1 MHFLPLVFSAAA
13 LMASTSAIAQTGAA
27 PVAPAANPLLADWT
41 GPTGGV
47 PPWDKVR
54 PELFPQAFETALAE
68 RTAEYRKI
76 ADNPAKPSFANTIV
90 PMQLV
95 GKRYGQVMTLF
106 GVMTSNMNTP
116 AYQKLDREWSP
127 KFSAASDAITFD
139 KPLFARIQAIYD
151 ARNSSGLNAQQ
162 IRLVTRIYDSYVRQ
176 GAKLND
182 AQKAQLSQYNQQLA
196 TQFSTFGEKLLA
208 DESKAILV
216 TDEAQLAGLPDSVK
230 AVAKAAAA
238 ERKLPGY
245 AIVNTRSAVDPV
257 LTYATDRALREKVW
271 RAFVNRGDNGD
282 ANDTNATIAQIV
294 KLRADRAHLLGF
306 KTHADWR
313 MQDTMAKTPAAAMDL
328 MMRVWPAAK
337 GRVAEEVADMQK
349 IAGASLTIEPWD
361 YRFYQ
366 EKVRKSRYDL
376 DQAQLKPYFELGNII
391 QGSLYAANRLYGLTF
406 KEITG
411 TVPVF
416 EPNMR
421 VWSVTDK
428 TGKDVGLFYRDDFA
442 RTGKRSGAW
451 ANTYRGQRGL
461 APAQLVLSSNNNNFA
476 KGAPG
481 EPILISLD
489 DAQTLFHEFGHAIH
503 AMLQHVEYP
512 GLAGT
517 PRDFVEYPSQ
527 VNEHWLLT
535 RDVLDKYARHYQ
547 TKAAMPQDLLDKIEK
562 SRTFNQG
569 FATAEYLSSAI
580 VDMKIHTV
588 ADGVIDPDKF
598 EAATLA
604 EISMPKQL
612 VMRHRVPQF
621 QHLFSS
627 DSYSA
632 GYYSYL
638 WSETMDADTF
648 AAFEEAGS
656 PWDKPTA
663 DKFARILLSTGNET
677 DRAEA
682 YRAFRGRDPDVNA
695 LLKKRGFDPT
705 QAGKGAN

>member
-1 MHFLPLVFSAAA
+1 MHFLPLAISAAA
-13 LMASTSAIAQTGAA
+13 LMASASTMAQTA
-27 PVAPAANPLLADWT
+27 VAPSANPLLADWT
-41 GPTGGV
+41 GPAGGV
-47 PPWDKVR
+47 PPWNKVR
-54 PELFPQAFETALAE
+54 PELFPQAFETTLAE

-76 ADNPAKPSFANTIV
+76 ADNPAKPTFANTIV
-90 PMQLV
+90 PMQLA

-106 GVMTSNMNTP
+106 GVMTGNMNTP

-151 ARNSSGLNAQQ
+151 ARNSSGLDAQQ

-230 AVAKAAAA
+230 AVARAAAA
-238 ERKLPGY
+238 ERKLPGF

-257 LTYATDRALREKVW
+257 LTYATDRALRQKVW

-391 QGSLYAANRLYGLTF
+391 QGSLYAANRLYGLNF

-428 TGKDVGLFYRDDFA
+428 AGKDVGLFYRDDFA

-503 AMLQHVEYP
+503 AMLQNVQYP

-588 ADGVIDPDKF
+588 ANGVIDPDKF

-604 EISMPKQL
+604 EIGMPKQL

-663 DKFARILLSTGNET
+663 DKFARLLLSTGNET

-695 LLKKRGFDPT
+695 LLKKRGFAPT
-705 QAGKGAN
+705 QAAQDAK